1 MPTLAP
7 MLNLFDL
14 KVPVFWAEGQPKIP
28 AGGTTLAVGGLVGQ
42 PVTLKSAEIRDL
54 AVDEVDCRLTSVT
67 RWSVRATWR
76 GMLMSRLVT
85 MVKPSA
91 DARFVRLTS
100 FGGVYTTT
108 VELAELSHPRAVF
121 AVAAN
126 GEDLPVEYG
135 GPVRAVFPQLW
146 GYKSAKSLV
155 AVDFLRD
162 YESGYWEQRGYEG
175 DARIPATKLY
185 NLNARTTLQHPG
197 GEVAW

>member
-1 MPTLAP
+1 MPS
-7 MLNLFDL
+7 LFDL
-14 KVPVFWAEGQPKIP
+14 KVPVFWAEGQPAIP
-28 AGGTTLAVGGLVGQ
+28 ASGYRLTIGGLVEH
-42 PVTLKSAEIRDL
+42 PVTLDL
-54 AVDEVDCRLTSVT
+54 DRVRELATDEVDCRLTSVT

-76 GMLMSRLVT
+76 GMLMSRLVA
-85 MVKPSA
+85 MVKPAA

-100 FGGVYTTT
+100 FGEVYTTT
-108 VELAELSHPRAVF
+108 VDLSALDHPSALF

-126 GEDLPVEYG
+126 GEKLSVEYG
-135 GPVRAVFPQLW
+135 GPVRALFPQLW

-155 AVDFLRD
+155 AVDFLVD

-185 NLNARTTLQHPG
+185 DLNARATRQHPG